1 MNTLALVLMAYINT
15 HTNVVNLHQGE
26 TALEY
31 MFSNENKEC
40 DCDDN
45 VNYLGAFAH
54 EGQTYDVA
62 VDSHYHLIC
71 IALDGDYDDHDNCH
85 YYWCL
90 DPEDV
95 VVENLIEDD
104 EDE

>member
-1 MNTLALVLMAYINT
+1 MNTLTLALMLYINT
-15 HTNVVNLHQGE
+15 HTNIVPFEQHSTE
-26 TALEY
+26 LEA
-31 MFSNENKEC
+31 MFSNQNKEY
-40 DCDDN
+40 DVDEH

-71 IALDGDYDDHDNCH
+71 IALNGDYDDYDNCH

-90 DPEDV
+90 DPEDIV
-95 VVENLIEDD
+95 VQNLIEDD
-104 EDE
+104 K